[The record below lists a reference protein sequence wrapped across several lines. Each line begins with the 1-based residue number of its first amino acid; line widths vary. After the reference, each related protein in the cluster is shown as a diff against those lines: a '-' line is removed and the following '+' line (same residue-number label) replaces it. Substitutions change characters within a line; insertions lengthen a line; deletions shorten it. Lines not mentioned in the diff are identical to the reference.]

1 MRRAD
6 RLLELLQA
14 LRRLTPPVTAAMLAR
29 TLEVS
34 VRTVYRD
41 IEALRR
47 LGVGIDGE
55 AGFGYL
61 LTDDHALPPL
71 MFTGPEV
78 EALALGLR
86 KVMAIGD
93 DELAAAAENA
103 LTKLRPVLP
112 KPVRTELESGILL
125 AHSYSRAGR
134 LAELARSGRPA
145 SLVDP
150 AAIRKAAREER
161 KMQIDYRDEQGR
173 ATTRVVWPLAIAY
186 LDTVDLV
193 IAWCELRSDFRT
205 FRLDRFL
212 CAETID
218 SSFRPHRVPKLRQFH
233 DRMAEQDRQRTA
245 CTASSAAAE

>member
-14 LRRLTPPVTAAMLAR
+14 LRRLRPPVTAAVLAS

-34 VRTVYRD
+34 TRTVYRD

-71 MFTGPEV
+71 KFTGPEV
-78 EALALGLR
+78 DALALGLR

-93 DELAAAAENA
+93 EELAAAAEEA
-103 LTKLRPVLP
+103 MTKLIPVLP
-112 KPVRTELESGILL
+112 KPVRSELESGVLL
-125 AHSYSRAGR
+125 AHSYTREGR
-134 LAELARSGRPA
+134 LAAFAGRAAPPPA
-145 SLVDP
+145 ADP
-150 AAIRKAAREER
+150 ALIRKAARDER
-161 KMQIDYRDEQGR
+161 KLEIDYRDEKGR
-173 ATTRVVWPLAIAY
+173 ATTRIVWPLAIAY
-186 LDTVDLV
+186 MDTVDLV

-205 FRLDRFL
+205 FRLDRFVRATL
-212 CAETID
+212 TD
-218 SSFRPHRVPKLRQFH
+218 GSFRPKRVPKLRDFLE
-233 DRMAEQDRQRTA
+233 RMAEERRQRDDCRRA
-245 CTASSAAAE
+245 AS

>member
-6 RLLELLQA
+6 RLLALLQA
-14 LRRLTPPVTAAMLAR
+14 LRRLSPPVTAL
-29 TLEVS
+29 TLGDTLDVS

-41 IEALRR
+41 IEALRG

-61 LTDDHALPPL
+61 LTDDNALPPL

-93 DELAAAAENA
+93 EELASAAENA
-103 LTKLRPVLP
+103 MTKLTPVLP

-125 AHSYSRAGR
+125 AHSYTREGR
-134 LAELARSGRPA
+134 LADLARRGMPARP
-145 SLVDP
+145 VDP
-150 AAIRKAAREER
+150 ALIRKAAREEWKLR
-161 KMQIDYRDEQGR
+161 IRYRDEQGR
-173 ATTRVVWPLAIAY
+173 VTERTAWPLAIAY
-186 LDTVDLV
+186 LDTADLV
-193 IAWCELRSDFRT
+193 VSWCELRADFRT

-212 CAETID
+212 EATVTDE
-218 SSFRPHRVPKLRQFH
+218 SFRPQRVPKLRAFLEK
-233 DRMAEQDRQRTA
+233 MAAER
-245 CTASSAAAE
+245 CIEESEPAAAAS